1 MNLTLIRQK
10 FEKECTHG
18 VLLVDGARYCDT
30 LEPHA
35 IDWEKEKKV
44 DGKTAIPEGTY
55 RIVMGWSSRYRRLMP
70 FLENVPHFS
79 AVMVHT
85 GNTNSDTRGCIL
97 VGVYSRRN
105 FIAHSRDTFE
115 PLRDAIAHAYA
126 KHEDIFIEIVP
137 FPSEA
142 SAGAW

>member
-1 MNLTLIRQK
+1 MNLTLLRTK
-10 FEKECTHG
+10 FYEECTHG
-18 VLLVDGARYCDT
+18 VLLIDGAHYCDT

-44 DGKTAIPEGTY
+44 VGKTAIPEGTY
-55 RIVMGWSSRYRRLMP
+55 RIVMGWSSRYRRMMP

-79 AVMVHT
+79 AVEIHV
-85 GNTNSDTRGCIL
+85 GNTSSDTRGCIL

-115 PLRDAIAHAYA
+115 PLRDAIARAYA
-126 KHEDIFIEIVP
+126 EHSDIIIEIK
-137 FPSEA
+137 STE
-142 SAGAW
+142 

>member
-1 MNLTLIRQK
+1 MNLTLLRTK
-10 FEKECTHG
+10 FYEECTHG
-18 VLLVDGARYCDT
+18 ALFVDGARYCDT

-35 IDWEKEKKV
+35 INWEKETKV

-55 RIVMGWSSRYRRLMP
+55 RIVMGWSSRYKRLMP

-79 AVMVHT
+79 AIEIHT
-85 GNTNSDTRGCIL
+85 GNTSADTRGCIL

-115 PLRDAIAHAYA
+115 PLRSAIARAYA
-126 KHEDIFIEIVP
+126 EHRDIFIEIKSGGMP
-137 FPSEA
+137 PITQI
-142 SAGAW
+142 